1 MATTSLSPKPTVHRG
16 NTFSGWLR
24 HWMFRTGI
32 DPLTWLVRLSIIV
45 ILGVFYIVPLIWL
58 AVAPTKTNQ
67 QLFELPP
74 LAIGSVAYIVKAWNY
89 LMQFL
94 YGVLGR
100 WIFNSFYYVTLG
112 LFLSISI
119 AVPAGFAL
127 AIIPFKLRRTLLW
140 LTLLVM
146 LVPGDALVLPMYME
160 LFYMKLIDTQWALI
174 IPAASFPVGVYLVF
188 QYFKAIMP
196 ADLVAAA
203 KVDGCSDIEMFWY
216 IGLPLARNIIG
227 TLAFTQFAGLWGGF
241 FAAQLFIDNAKLKPL
256 PAGIAIIVSQCGG
269 ILPTTLRC
277 ILNPEGH
284 TIARAEIA
292 LLGVISTLPVL
303 IVYALAQRMVIRG
316 ATAGAIKE

>member
-1 MATTSLSPKPTVHRG
+1 
-16 NTFSGWLR
+16 
-24 HWMFRTGI
+24 MFRSGI
-32 DPLTWLVRLSIIV
+32 DPITWFVRLVIIG
-45 ILGVFYIVPLIWL
+45 ILAVFYVVPLIWL
-58 AVAPTKTNQ
+58 FVAPTKTNQ
-67 QLFELPP
+67 QLNELPP
-74 LAIGSVAYIVKAWNY
+74 LAIGSISYVVKAWDY

-94 YGVLGR
+94 NGVLSR

-112 LFLSISI
+112 LILSISI

-127 AIIPFKLRRTLLW
+127 ACIPFRMRRPLLW
-140 LTLLVM
+140 VTLLVM
-146 LVPGDALVLPMYME
+146 LIPGDALVLPMYLE
-160 LFYMKLIDTQWALI
+160 LFYMGLINTSWALI
-174 IPAASFPVGVYLVF
+174 IPAASFPIGVYLVF
-188 QYFKAIMP
+188 QYYKATMP
-196 ADLVAAA
+196 ADLIAAA
-203 KVDGCSDIEMFWY
+203 KVDGCSDIALFWY

-227 TLAFTQFAGLWGGF
+227 TLAFIQFAGLWGGF
-241 FAAQLFIDNAKLKPL
+241 FAAQLFIDNAVLKPL

-269 ILPTTLRC
+269 VLPTTLRC

>member
-1 MATTSLSPKPTVHRG
+1 
-16 NTFSGWLR
+16 
-24 HWMFRTGI
+24 MFRSGI
-32 DPLTWLVRLSIIV
+32 DPFTWLVRLLIISILAI
-45 ILGVFYIVPLIWL
+45 FYIVPLIWL
-58 AVAPTKTNQ
+58 FVAPTKTNQ
-67 QLFELPP
+67 QLNELPP
-74 LAIGSVAYIVKAWNY
+74 LAIGSISYIGTAWNY

-94 YGVLGR
+94 NGVLLR

-112 LFLSISI
+112 LILSISI

-127 AIIPFKLRRTLLW
+127 ACIPFRMRRPLLW
-140 LTLLVM
+140 VTLLVM

-160 LFYMKLIDTQWALI
+160 LFYMGLIDTPWALI

-188 QYFKAIMP
+188 QYYKATMP

-203 KVDGCSDIEMFWY
+203 KVDGCSDISLFWY

-227 TLAFTQFAGLWGGF
+227 TLAFVQFAGLWGGF
-241 FAAQLFIDNAKLKPL
+241 FAAQLFIDNAVLKPL
-256 PAGIAIIVSQCGG
+256 PAGIAIIVNQCGG
-269 ILPTTLRC
+269 ILPVAIRC

-284 TIARAEIA
+284 NIARAEIA

-303 IVYALAQRMVIRG
+303 IVYILAQRMVIRG

>member
-1 MATTSLSPKPTVHRG
+1 MATTSLSPKKKNRQSSAY
-16 NTFSGWLR
+16 NTWLR
-24 HWMFRTGI
+24 HWIFRTGI
-32 DPLTWLVRLSIIV
+32 DPMTWVVRLSIIL
-45 ILGVFYIVPLIWL
+45 ILGVFYVVPLIWL
-58 AVAPTKTNQ
+58 LITPTKTNQ

-74 LAIGSVAYIVKAWNY
+74 LAIGSLAYVAKAWGY

-94 YGVLGR
+94 NGVLAR

-112 LFLSISI
+112 LILSISF

-140 LTLLVM
+140 VTLLIM
-146 LVPGDALVLPMYME
+146 LVPGDALVLPMYVE
-160 LFYMKLIDTQWALI
+160 LFYMRMIDTQWALI
-174 IPAASFPVGVYLVF
+174 IPAASYPIGVYLVF
-188 QYFKAIMP
+188 QYYKATMP

-203 KVDGCSDIEMFWY
+203 KVDGCSNLEMFWY

-227 TLAFTQFAGLWGGF
+227 VLAFTQFTGLWGGF
-241 FAAQLFIDNAKLKPL
+241 FAAQLFIDNAVLKPL

-269 ILPTTLRC
+269 ILPATLRC

-303 IVYALAQRMVIRG
+303 IIYALAQRIIIRG

>member
-1 MATTSLSPKPTVHRG
+1 MAANSLSPIPKMHKDNALTA
-16 NTFSGWLR
+16 WLR

-32 DPLTWLVRLSIIV
+32 DPMTWLVRLGVII
-45 ILGVFYIVPLIWL
+45 ILGIFYAVPLIWL
-58 AVAPTKTNQ
+58 LVAPTKTNQ
-67 QLFELPP
+67 QLAELPP
-74 LAIGSVAYIVKAWNY
+74 LAIGSVAYVAKAWDY

-94 YGVLGR
+94 NGVLAR
-100 WIFNSFYYVTLG
+100 WIFNSFYYVTVG
-112 LFLSISI
+112 LILSISF

-127 AIIPFKLRRTLLW
+127 AVIPFKLRRALLW
-140 LTLLVM
+140 VTLLVM

-160 LFYMKLIDTQWALI
+160 LFYMRLIDTQWALI

-188 QYFKAIMP
+188 QYYKATMP

-203 KVDGCSDIEMFWY
+203 RVDGCSDIEMFWY

-241 FAAQLFIDNAKLKPL
+241 FAAQLFIDNAVLKPL

-269 ILPTTLRC
+269 VLPATLRC

-292 LLGVISTLPVL
+292 LLGVISTMPVL